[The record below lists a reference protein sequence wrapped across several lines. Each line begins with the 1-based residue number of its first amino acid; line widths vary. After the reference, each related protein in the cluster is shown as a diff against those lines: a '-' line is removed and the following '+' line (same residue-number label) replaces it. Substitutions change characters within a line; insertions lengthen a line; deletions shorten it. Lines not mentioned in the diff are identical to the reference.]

1 MASTESVSHD
11 DLIVCACGNQG
22 YKARDA
28 IEAVLFR
35 GELDS
40 TWREFLKR
48 VEAEKRADEMEM
60 DLEESAIDAAAE
72 SFRYQYD
79 LITAEETEQWLAARG
94 LTLDDFADYFARQYC
109 SSTLGDEV
117 TAKDLDYI
125 LAPTELRQLFAAES
139 ILSGDLDRM
148 TTDLM
153 WRLAARGAS
162 GDSDSNALAAEER
175 RFFDRHQIE
184 PAELPDWL
192 TQLGRDSEWFRE
204 MVAMEAAF
212 RQRCDTLLGQQA
224 YQHELVSL
232 RLPLTRF
239 EIEKIELESR
249 DAAQE
254 ALFCVRED
262 GMSMEEVATEGRYP
276 YQRLEFL
283 LEDIPVDLQ
292 QRFLSVSVGD
302 ILEPIE
308 RGDGFELCRVT
319 KKVEPHPDDPAV
331 RLRIEQR
338 LLDRHFTELMSKH
351 VERRLGASTLTE

>member
-1 MASTESVSHD
+1 MPSTESVLHD
-11 DLIVCACGNQG
+11 DLIVCACGNRG
-22 YKARDA
+22 YRAR
-28 IEAVLFR
+28 EAVEAAFFR

-40 TWREFLKR
+40 SWREFLKR

-60 DLEESAIDAAAE
+60 DVDESAIDAAAE
-72 SFRYQYD
+72 SFRYQHD

-94 LTLDDFADYFARQYC
+94 LSLDDFADFFARQYC

-117 TAKDLDYI
+117 TAKEVGY
-125 LAPTELRQLFAAES
+125 LAAPAELRQLFVAEA
-139 ILSGDLDRM
+139 ILSGDLDQM
-148 TTDLM
+148 TTALM
-153 WRLAARGAS
+153 WRLAAGSESR
-162 GDSDSNALAAEER
+162 DSDSEALAAEEKL
-175 RFFDRHQIE
+175 FFDRHQIDR
-184 PAELPDWL
+184 AELPNWL
-192 TQLGRDSEWFRE
+192 ARLGRDAEWFAE
-204 MVAMEAAF
+204 MLAIETAF
-212 RQRCDTLLGQQA
+212 RQRCDTLLAQQA

-276 YQRLEFL
+276 YQRIEFL
-283 LEDIPVDLQ
+283 LEDIADDLQ
-292 QRFLSVSVGD
+292 QKFLSVSVGD
-302 ILEPIE
+302 TLEPIE

-338 LLDRHFTELMSKH
+338 LLDRHFSELMGKH
-351 VERRLGASTLTE
+351 VERRLGASIPAE